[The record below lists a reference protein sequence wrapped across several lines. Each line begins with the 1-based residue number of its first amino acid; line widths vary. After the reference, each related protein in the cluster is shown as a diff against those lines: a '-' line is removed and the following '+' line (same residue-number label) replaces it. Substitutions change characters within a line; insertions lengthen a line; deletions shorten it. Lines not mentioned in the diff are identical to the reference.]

1 MNSPHYYSAKKK
13 KKKTYPFLGVIQ
25 FYLAMKF
32 SLYVECK
39 KKTSNQKKKKKEN
52 LKTLVIRLYYGHFSQ
67 KNTHYSHRTNSKKN
81 IELGIYK
88 F

>member
-1 MNSPHYYSAKKK
+1 MPRVWILHTTIQQKKK

-39 KKTSNQKKKKKEN
+39 KKTSNKKKKKKKKRK
-52 LKTLVIRLYYGHFSQ
+52 L
-67 KNTHYSHRTNSKKN
+67 KNTCYTLILWSFLSKKYT
-81 IELGIYK
+81 L
-88 F
+88 

>member
-1 MNSPHYYSAKKK
+1 MPRVWILHTTIQQKK

-39 KKTSNQKKKKKEN
+39 KKTSNQKKKKKRK
-52 LKTLVIRLYYGHFSQ
+52 L
-67 KNTHYSHRTNSKKN
+67 KNTCYTLILWSFLSKKYT
-81 IELGIYK
+81 L
-88 F
+88 